1 MNIIISSQLY
11 SILSIMYDSYKFIIA
26 LAFIYMLIVAGGRNL
41 NVLLAEIFLAQSEL
55 SPSSILILLSGAPSE
70 SEETLQLM
78 LEASR
83 SSTVR
88 LSFVQ
93 VGDDPS
99 AKEWLE
105 SLARHTELRRIVDV
119 TTLASMRNTWLSEK
133 VDFLFEYTTGY

>member
-1 MNIIISSQLY
+1 MNIIISSY
-11 SILSIMYDSYKFIIA
+11 GSYKFIIA
-26 LAFIYMLIVAGGRNL
+26 VAFIYMLIVAGGRNL
-41 NVLLAEIFLAQSEL
+41 NVLLAEILSAQSEL

-83 SSTVR
+83 SSTKVR

-93 VGDDPS
+93 VGDDHS

-105 SLARHTELRRIVDV
+105 SLARNTELRRIVDV
-119 TTLASMRNTWLSEK
+119 TTLASMHNTWLS
-133 VDFLFEYTTGY
+133 

>member
-1 MNIIISSQLY
+1 MNS
-11 SILSIMYDSYKFIIA
+11 
-26 LAFIYMLIVAGGRNL
+26 
-41 NVLLAEIFLAQSEL
+41 LLAGLFSAQSEL

-70 SEETLQLM
+70 SEEALQLM

-83 SSTVR
+83 SSTKVR

-93 VGDDPS
+93 VGDDPA

-105 SLARHTELRRIVDV
+105 SLSKKTELKQIVDV